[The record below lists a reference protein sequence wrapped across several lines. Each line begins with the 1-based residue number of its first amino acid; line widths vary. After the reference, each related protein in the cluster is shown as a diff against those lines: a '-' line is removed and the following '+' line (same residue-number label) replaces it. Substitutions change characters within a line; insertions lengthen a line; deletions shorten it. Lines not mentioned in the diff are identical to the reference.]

1 MGGLIS
7 KIHLIWARKRSLAR
21 VMEFV
26 FRITGTVFQK
36 SDTLLAASYL
46 LFFFFLV
53 MIYLLDSGQQ

>member
-36 SDTLLAASYL
+36 SDTLLDKVIS
-46 LFFFFLV
+46 
-53 MIYLLDSGQQ
+53 